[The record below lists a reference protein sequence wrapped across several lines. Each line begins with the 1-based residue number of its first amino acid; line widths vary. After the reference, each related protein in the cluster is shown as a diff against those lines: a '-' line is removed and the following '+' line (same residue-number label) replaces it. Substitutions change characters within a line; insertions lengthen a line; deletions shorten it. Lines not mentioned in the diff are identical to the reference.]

1 MFSASVPAS
10 LYDQLHP
17 PGWCLIPGLE
27 ERHRETWARLR
38 HRIVGADTR
47 VRTLLQILVII
58 QVSQESSNLL
68 IQSMKEKGWH
78 LYTNILC

>member
-1 MFSASVPAS
+1 MFSASVGVS

-38 HRIVGADTR
+38 QRIVGADTR

-58 QVSQESSNLL
+58 QVSQEENIFNIINSK
-68 IQSMKEKGWH
+68 IKGGIF
-78 LYTNILC
+78 YV